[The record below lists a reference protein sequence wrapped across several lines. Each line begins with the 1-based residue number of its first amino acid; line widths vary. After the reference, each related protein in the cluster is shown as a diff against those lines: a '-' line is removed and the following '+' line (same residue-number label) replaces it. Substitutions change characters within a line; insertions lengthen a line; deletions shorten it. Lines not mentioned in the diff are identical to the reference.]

1 MRIPLTSGQAVLAH
15 GWLRARHSLTWGDV
29 LLSEGLTYAS
39 LLSFKLA
46 ETELYMLQPDLQ
58 AWVRAG
64 KATLADCPRMR
75 PWDAHPIR
83 DFKADLWDIARMAW
97 PADTLSRMG
106 VTYADLLD
114 LGLNAEAMTLFNF
127 TLTMWS
133 RVGFQRQHAEAVPAN
148 TLFKLFGMS
157 KQDVLASLP

>member
-1 MRIPLTSGQAVLAH
+1 MRIVLTSGQAVSVH
-15 GWLRARHSLTWGDV
+15 GWVRARHTLTWGDV
-29 LLSEGLTYAS
+29 LSSDGLTFSS
-39 LLSFKLA
+39 LLSFKLT
-46 ETELYMLQPDLQ
+46 EQELYVLQPDLQ
-58 AWVRAG
+58 AWVRGG
-64 KATLADCPRMR
+64 KAVLADCPRMR

-83 DFKADLWDIARMAW
+83 DFKADLWDIARTAW
-97 PADTLSRMG
+97 PAETLNRVG
-106 VTYADLLD
+106 VTYTELLD

-127 TLTMWS
+127 TLMMWS